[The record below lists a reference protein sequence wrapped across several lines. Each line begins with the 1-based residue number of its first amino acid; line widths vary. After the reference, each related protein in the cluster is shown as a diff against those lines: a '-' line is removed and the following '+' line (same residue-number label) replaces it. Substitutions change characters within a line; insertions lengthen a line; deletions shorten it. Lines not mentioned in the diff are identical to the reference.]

1 MKNLTK
7 NDPKVIEASYNVLEK
22 IIVSIEFKTKEEL
35 LKLADI
41 MVKKVQAGNYPE
53 IIKLAYADAR
63 HKIEL
68 LNLEQLNEIK
78 NIINS

>member
-1 MKNLTK
+1 MKTISK
-7 NDPKVIEASYNVLEK
+7 NDPKVIETSYDILEK
-22 IIVSIEFKTKEEL
+22 IIVAIDFKEKDEI

-41 MVKKVQAGNYPE
+41 MVKKVESGDYPQLV
-53 IIKLAYADAR
+53 KLAYADAK

-68 LNLEQLNEIK
+68 LSLEQLNEIK

>member
-35 LKLADI
+35 LNLADI

>member
-1 MKNLTK
+1 MKTLSK
-7 NDPKVIEASYNVLEK
+7 NDPKVIETSYDILEK
-22 IIVSIEFKTKEEL
+22 IIVAIDFKEKDEI

-41 MVKKVQAGNYPE
+41 MVKKVESGDYPQLV
-53 IIKLAYADAR
+53 KLAYADAK

-68 LNLEQLNEIK
+68 LSLEQLNEIK